1 MTEKKQKELRF
12 TSSKARRVIARF
24 DAGDVSSDGGLLL
37 VREVDRRLGLTHAA
51 AQCLSDKR
59 QSGKVR
65 HGVRK
70 LLGQRVYGLVAG
82 YEDLNDFDQ
91 LKDDPL
97 WQTLA
102 GEGEKLGG
110 MSTLSR
116 FENAQERSSAV
127 ALNRLLVDRFLDS
140 FDKPPEQIV
149 LDFDA
154 TDDRVHGKQ
163 EGRFFHAYYGD
174 YCFLPLYVFCGS
186 QLLVAYLRPSN
197 IDAAKHAGA
206 ILKLLTEYIR
216 ERFPDTKIVFRADS
230 GFCRHRTLG
239 WCERHGV
246 DYIVG
251 IARNPRLQRFGQSL
265 QTQAAEAFQAQG
277 CKQKLFGELSY
288 AAGSWKRKRRVIHK
302 AEHTD
307 KGANPRFVVTSLS
320 EEPESVYQQYCKR
333 GEMENKIKEQM
344 MLYSDR
350 TSAHMWWANQW
361 RVLLSSLAYVL
372 MDTIR
377 RLALKGTELEKA
389 TVQTIRLK
397 LVKIGCLFQRKS
409 ARYIIRLNAACPFKE
424 LFELV
429 AARLRPT

>member
-1 MTEKKQKELRF
+1 MIRF
-12 TSSKARRVIARF
+12 
-24 DAGDVSSDGGLLL
+24 G
-37 VREVDRRLGLTHAA
+37 
-51 AQCLSDKR
+51 KR
-59 QSGKVR
+59 
-65 HGVRK
+65 
-70 LLGQRVYGLVAG
+70 
-82 YEDLNDFDQ
+82 
-91 LKDDPL
+91 
-97 WQTLA
+97 LA
-102 GEGEKLGG
+102 GEGEQLGG

-127 ALNRLLVDRFLDS
+127 ALNRLLIDQFLDA
-140 FDKPPEQIV
+140 FDEPPKRIV

-206 ILKLLTEYIR
+206 ILKLLVGYIR
-216 ERFPDTKIVFRADS
+216 ERFPVFRADS

-239 WCERHGV
+239 WCERHRV
-246 DYIVG
+246 AYIVG
-251 IARNPRLQRFGQSL
+251 IARNARLQRFGQSL
-265 QTQAAEAFQAQG
+265 QTQAAEAFEAQG

-288 AAGSWKRKRRVIHK
+288 EAGSWKRQRRVIHK

-320 EEPESVYQQYCKR
+320 EEPESIYRQYCKR

-350 TSAHMWWANQW
+350 TSAHLLWWANQW
-361 RVLLSSLAYVL
+361 RMLLSSLAYVL
-372 MDTIR
+372 MDTTR
-377 RLALKGTELEKA
+377 RLTLKGTELEKA

-409 ARYIIRLNAACPFKE
+409 ARYVIRLSAACPFKE
-424 LFELV
+424 LFEHV